1 MKYCITMEQT
11 RRIAAYFEAD
21 CNEDAEVKAI
31 QINRSTSSEDFE
43 SGDEER
49 LCALQPR
56 YWSNDCRMGLIWK
69 KSIPMG
75 A

>member
-11 RRIAAYFEAD
+11 RRIAVYFEAD

-49 LCALQPR
+49 DYAL
-56 YWSNDCRMGLIWK
+56 YN
-69 KSIPMG
+69 
-75 A
+75 

>member
-1 MKYCITMEQT
+1 MKYFITMEQT

-49 LCALQPR
+49 DYALYNQDTGQTIVE
-56 YWSNDCRMGLIWK
+56 WD
-69 KSIPMG
+69 
-75 A
+75 

>member
-11 RRIAAYFEAD
+11 RRIAVYFEA
-21 CNEDAEVKAI
+21 DAEVKAI

-49 LCALQPR
+49 DYALYNQDTGQTIVE
-56 YWSNDCRMGLIWK
+56 WD
-69 KSIPMG
+69 
-75 A
+75 

>member
-11 RRIAAYFEAD
+11 RRIAVYFEAD

-43 SGDEER
+43 SGDE
-49 LCALQPR
+49 
-56 YWSNDCRMGLIWK
+56 
-69 KSIPMG
+69 
-75 A
+75 